1 MIQGHRLPFR
11 ADIQALRGVAVLAV
25 LIFHLFPDLLPGGYG
40 GVDLFF
46 VISGYVVTYA
56 LLARQA
62 KDPDR
67 EMGFS
72 DYFKRRLRR
81 IMPPLLVALLIIA
94 AISYLIYDKR
104 LFHSFSGYS
113 ITGLLGVSNLK
124 LISQQTNYFS
134 PDEYLN
140 PYLHTWSLGIEE
152 QFYLIFP
159 LIFLPFVRTERRWH
173 FWLAAGALWFASFLL
188 AWHWSQVAA
197 ERAYLS
203 PLSRFWELATGVLLA
218 LAGVTSRFKRLLA
231 KFKKFSGLIQV
242 FALLLLLLSFALLS
256 NKGSYPMPGV
266 VLPVLASAVLL
277 GFGAGT

>member
-104 LFHSFSGYS
+104 LFHSFYGYS

-173 FWLAAGALWFASFLL
+173 FWLAAGALWFASFCWPGTGRKLQRSGPIYHHLVAFGSWPQVCCLL
-188 AWHWSQVAA
+188 WR
-197 ERAYLS
+197 E
-203 PLSRFWELATGVLLA
+203 
-218 LAGVTSRFKRLLA
+218 
-231 KFKKFSGLIQV
+231 
-242 FALLLLLLSFALLS
+242 
-256 NKGSYPMPGV
+256 
-266 VLPVLASAVLL
+266 
-277 GFGAGT
+277 